1 MLCSV
6 LFLVFKQSA
15 VPGVAQNVSNSGLSF
30 SRHVLPPEK
39 QNSSRLQLQDR
50 RGNRLTSSEDE
61 GLTKKT
67 RLSFSFTSGTFF
79 NESREKFRMM
89 ASASSSYDD
98 RLPLLGSSPSRGASL
113 TSAPSRPILEVE
125 SVRRPRTVSVVSA
138 AIPDEDDLNLV
149 SLPEK
154 SHYLD

>member
-1 MLCSV
+1 
-6 LFLVFKQSA
+6 
-15 VPGVAQNVSNSGLSF
+15 
-30 SRHVLPPEK
+30 
-39 QNSSRLQLQDR
+39 
-50 RGNRLTSSEDE
+50 
-61 GLTKKT
+61 
-67 RLSFSFTSGTFF
+67 
-79 NESREKFRMM
+79 MM

-154 SHYLD
+154 SHYLDGLPNFQTPKRA